1 MFYLFNILTLFSS
14 SSAIGDR
21 VIVNQKKGGIKK
33 LTKEVIVV
41 VTVLTK
47 NEAKTTEKTRT
58 KIDFSKRK
66 SVTTQYQNSR
76 RK

>member
-1 MFYLFNILTLFSS
+1 MFYFFNILTLFSS
-14 SSAIGDR
+14 SLAIGDR
-21 VIVNQKKGGIKK
+21 VKVNQKKGGIKK
-33 LTKEVIVV
+33 LAKEVIVV

-58 KIDFSKRK
+58 TIDFSKRK